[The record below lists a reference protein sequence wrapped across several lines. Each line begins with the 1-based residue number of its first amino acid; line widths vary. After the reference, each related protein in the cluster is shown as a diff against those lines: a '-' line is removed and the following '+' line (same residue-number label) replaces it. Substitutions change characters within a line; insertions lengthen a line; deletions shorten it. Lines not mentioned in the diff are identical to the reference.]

1 MTDRNLTPE
10 EADLVRM
17 TTEATS
23 LGHLI
28 EKLES
33 MDPEERAAR
42 SRVLKKGRRAIK
54 AALTDTWGCL
64 DARLMPLTAALGSTP
79 AHTGV
84 GEKYLSTS
92 SDPVQS
98 ALT

>member
-10 EADLVRM
+10 ETDLVRM

-33 MDPEERAAR
+33 MDSEERAAR
-42 SRVLKKGRRAIK
+42 SRVLKKGRRAI
-54 AALTDTWGCL
+54 
-64 DARLMPLTAALGSTP
+64 
-79 AHTGV
+79 
-84 GEKYLSTS
+84 
-92 SDPVQS
+92 
-98 ALT
+98 